1 MPMKKIASSF
11 AVLSLVAFA
20 TLIIIS
26 CSDNGY
32 DIPKPPPPH
41 KIMGLSTDSGRIGT
55 PLRIYG
61 KKFVNDSDVEP
72 GLLYPNRSI
81 IKFNGVLAETGR
93 HIRLD
98 DVGNQFMDTYV
109 PEEATSGK
117 VTIALNGNT
126 ATSPNDFIVTA
137 PIYEPPLIT
146 GFSPSSRVIGNP
158 VTISGNNFIPP
169 VPVPPFRAGLTN
181 TSIVKFNGIIAETR
195 PVYQDDVGKQSM
207 YAIVPEGATTGK
219 ITVTANGI
227 SASSLDDFI
236 VYTPTYVPNVTVSTA
251 TGQGG
256 SDVAVDAD
264 GNLYITTNDYY
275 KIYKITPDGT
285 VTILLDTANDSDPGT
300 PFGIAVDTDGNVY
313 ATIDHTIQKIT
324 PDGTV
329 SLLAGSDTYGY
340 ADGKGASA
348 QFYFPFSIDV
358 DDSGNVYVAD
368 LLNNAIRKI
377 APDGVVSTLAGSGV
391 DGDADGQG
399 TNAQFSGPQ
408 GVAVDASGN
417 VLVADSGNN
426 KIRKISP
433 NGNVTTVA
441 GSTAGYNDALG
452 TDAQFLVPRGIAVRA
467 NGDIYVCDSSNF
479 VVRRI
484 SPDGNVTTVAGSSFG
499 NLDGPGANAKFGY
512 TLGIALDA
520 SGAIYVTQGGGM
532 GGVRKIVIN

>member
-1 MPMKKIASSF
+1 MKKINFSF
-11 AVLSLVAFA
+11 VVLSLIAFA

-26 CSDNGY
+26 CADNG
-32 DIPKPPPPH
+32 DNLPEAPPSPV
-41 KIMGLSTDSGRIGT
+41 ITSLSTDSGRIGT

-61 KKFVNDSDVEP
+61 NFLHVPDGEP
-72 GLLYPNRSI
+72 GRLYTNTSI
-81 IKFNGVLAETGR
+81 IKFNGTLAETGR
-93 HIRLD
+93 HIHQD
-98 DVGNQFMDTYV
+98 DVGKQSMDTYV
-109 PEEATSGK
+109 PEEATNGK
-117 VTIALNGNT
+117 VTIALNGIT
-126 ATSPNDFIVTA
+126 ATAPNDFIITA
-137 PIYEPPLIT
+137 PIYEPPVIT
-146 GFSPSSRVIGNP
+146 GFSPSSRVIGNS
-158 VTISGNNFIPP
+158 VTISGNNFVPP

-195 PVYQDDVGKQSM
+195 SVYQYDVGKQSM
-207 YAIVPEGATTGK
+207 SAIVPEGATTGK

-227 SASSLDDFI
+227 TASSPDDFI

-264 GNLYITTNDYY
+264 GNLYVTTNDYY

-324 PDGTV
+324 PDGTI

-340 ADGKGASA
+340 ADGQGASA
-348 QFYFPFSIDV
+348 QFYFPFSIHV
-358 DDSGNVYVAD
+358 DNSGNVYVAD

-377 APDGVVSTLAGSGV
+377 TPDGVVSTLAGSGV

-417 VLVADSGNN
+417 VLVADSGNS

-452 TDAQFLVPRGIAVRA
+452 TTAQFLVPRGIAVSA

-499 NLDGPGANAKFGY
+499 NLDGSGANAKFGY